1 MAEYANKLHFISN
14 GVTQTASAYST
25 TAEAGSDYVPVMV
38 GGSTLYVPIGSTS
51 HPMATKGRVMKNGTT
66 YAILSGWGPKTVL
79 VQRTRNR
86 SYGNWYGDVGGQ
98 DNHSYAQSVG
108 WSVLNNYESYK
119 GDFINISGSEYT
131 GGGIPYK
138 DTVYHCFRVYS
149 YYMHPQMNIDI
160 RFTTTD
166 GGNGQV
172 IWSGLRTHS
181 QWYKDFVIS
190 GGGGDKGHY
199 GEGLVQITVSAPG
212 INTISYTGRFWIDSD

>member
-79 VQRTRNR
+79 VQRTR
-86 SYGNWYGDVGGQ
+86 GNWYSHVGGQ
-98 DNHSYAQSVG
+98 GNYNSAFNNG
-108 WSVLNNYESYK
+108 WNVLNNYESYK
-119 GDFINISGSEYT
+119 SSFIDISGSEYV
-131 GGGIPYK
+131 GSGISYK
-138 DTVYHCFRVYS
+138 DTMYHCFRIYS
-149 YYMHPQMNIDI
+149 YYQHPQMQITVN
-160 RFTTTD
+160 FTTTD
-166 GGNGQV
+166 GGNGEV
-172 IWSGLRTHS
+172 IWRGLRTHS
-181 QWYKDFVIS
+181 QWHKDFVIA
-190 GGGGDKGHY
+190 GAGGDKGHY

-212 INTISYTGRFWIDSD
+212 INTISYTGRFWINSD